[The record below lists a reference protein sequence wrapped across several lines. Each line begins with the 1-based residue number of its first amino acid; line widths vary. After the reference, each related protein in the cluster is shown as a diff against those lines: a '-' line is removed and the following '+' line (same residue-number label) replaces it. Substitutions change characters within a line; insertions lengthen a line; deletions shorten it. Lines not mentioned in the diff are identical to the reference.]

1 LKEPERGGTRRSQ
14 INFGFFPRKKITPTH
29 KTAHLQIARPKFA
42 KELFFCPRIT
52 ANLESLLSLDKYV
65 KMKIFGEY
73 IRKLRE
79 DKQLPLRKVAA
90 ALDIDTSVLSKIE
103 RNERKPTSEMIPVL
117 AETLDKTEKEIP
129 ITYIKFFILND
140 LGDLKYLEDGLNET
154 LKLIK

>member
-1 LKEPERGGTRRSQ
+1 M
-14 INFGFFPRKKITPTH
+14 
-29 KTAHLQIARPKFA
+29 KT
-42 KELFFCPRIT
+42 
-52 ANLESLLSLDKYV
+52 
-65 KMKIFGEY
+65 FGEY

-117 AETLDKTEKEIP
+117 AETLDKTEKEIQV
-129 ITYIKFFILND
+129 TYIKFLILND
-140 LGDLKYLEDGLNET
+140 LGDLKYLKEGLNET